1 LVAAHD
7 HKGPTC
13 VSSHKPDSNPALPEQ
28 AQHLDLLLGYYFIS
42 SYDDAIDGEL
52 SVTCRRSLGT
62 MVDDAQLDAFVLATP
77 RAWAFEGLQH
87 QALDALE
94 DSRGAERVHR
104 FS

>member
-1 LVAAHD
+1 M
-7 HKGPTC
+7 C

-28 AQHLDLLLGYYFIS
+28 AQHLDLLLIGYPFPP
-42 SYDDAIDGEL
+42 SYEAIDGEL

-62 MVDDAQLDAFVLATP
+62 TVDDAQLVAFFLEPP

-94 DSRGAERVHR
+94 DSCGAERVHR